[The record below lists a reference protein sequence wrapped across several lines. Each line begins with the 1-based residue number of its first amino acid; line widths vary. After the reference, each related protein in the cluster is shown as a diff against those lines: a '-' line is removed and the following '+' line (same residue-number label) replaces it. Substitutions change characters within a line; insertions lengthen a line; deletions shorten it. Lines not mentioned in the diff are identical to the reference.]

1 MRRLLAAALLMS
13 PLLAQAKLPVVA
25 SFSIVADVARE
36 VGGDRVDVVSLVAP
50 DQDAHVF
57 QPAPADVK
65 KLAAAKVFVVNG
77 LGFEGWMTRLSKSAG
92 FKGMTVTAAAK
103 VKPLAMPE
111 HDEHGRKGHDHG
123 HGHDHGK
130 VDPHAWHN
138 PQNVALYADA
148 MAEGFTKADPE
159 GATYYRQ
166 RAQAYKVKLG
176 ELDSWAAK
184 SLAAVPAERRKVL
197 TSHDAFAY
205 LGARYKVRFM
215 APQGVS
221 TDAEAS
227 AKGVAALIRQ
237 VKKEKVTAV
246 FFENMA
252 DRRLLDQL
260 SREAGVKVG
269 GKLYSDALSADPA
282 ANSYLQLFRSNVNAL
297 LASMN

>member
-1 MRRLLAAALLMS
+1 MRKVFAAALLLS
-13 PLLAQAKLPVVA
+13 PALALAKLPVVA

-36 VGGDRVDVVSLVAP
+36 VGGDRVEVVSLVAP

-77 LGFEGWMTRLSKSAG
+77 LGFEGWLARLSKSAA
-92 FKGMTVTAAAK
+92 FKGVTVTAAAK
-103 VKPLAMPE
+103 VKPLAMAE
-111 HDEHGRKGHDHG
+111 RGEEG
-123 HGHDHGK
+123 HGHDHDHDHGRY
-130 VDPHAWHN
+130 DPHAWHN
-138 PQNVALYADA
+138 PLNVALYAEA
-148 MAEGFTKADPE
+148 MAAGFAKADPA
-159 GATYYRQ
+159 GSDYYRE
-166 RAQAYKVKLG
+166 RAAAYKAKLV
-176 ELDSWAAK
+176 ELDRWAAA
-184 SLAAVPAERRKVL
+184 SLAAVPDARRKVL
-197 TSHDAFAY
+197 TSHDAFGY
-205 LGARYKVRFM
+205 LAARYKVRFM

-237 VKKEKVTAV
+237 VKQEKVSAV

-269 GKLYSDALSADPA
+269 GKLYSDALSVTPEA
-282 ANSYLQLFRSNVNAL
+282 ASYLQLFRSNVTAL
-297 LASMN
+297 VTTMK

>member
-1 MRRLLAAALLMS
+1 MRKWIAAALLLS

-92 FKGMTVTAAAK
+92 FKGMTITAAAK
-103 VKPLAMPE
+103 VKPLAMVE
-111 HDEHGRKGHDHG
+111 EEAHGHDNHDHDHG
-123 HGHDHGK
+123 T

-138 PQNVALYADA
+138 PQNVVLYTEA
-148 MAEGFTKADPE
+148 MAEGFAKADPE
-159 GATYYRQ
+159 GAAYYRQ
-166 RAQAYKVKLG
+166 RAQAYKAKLV
-176 ELDSWAAK
+176 ELDAWAAK
-184 SLAAVPAERRKVL
+184 GLSAVPAERRKVL

-205 LGARYKVRFM
+205 LGTRYQVRFL

-221 TDAEAS
+221 TEAEAS
-227 AKGVAALIRQ
+227 AKGVAMLIRQ
-237 VKKEKVTAV
+237 VKKEKVNAV

-297 LASMN
+297 LASMK

>member
-1 MRRLLAAALLMS
+1 MRKWIAAALMLS

-92 FKGMTVTAAAK
+92 FKGLTVTAAAK
-103 VKPLAMPE
+103 VKPLAMPD
-111 HDEHGRKGHDHG
+111 HDEHEHEHEGHD
-123 HGHDHGK
+123 HDHGK

-138 PQNVALYADA
+138 PQNVALYADTLA
-148 MAEGFTKADPE
+148 DGFAKADPE
-159 GATYYRQ
+159 GAAYYRQ
-166 RAQAYKVKLG
+166 RAQAYKGKLA
-176 ELDSWAAK
+176 ELDAWAAK
-184 SLAAVPAERRKVL
+184 SLSAVPAERRKVL

-205 LGARYKVRFM
+205 LGARYKIRFM

-221 TDAEAS
+221 TESEAS

-260 SREAGVKVG
+260 GREAGVKVG

-282 ANSYLQLFRSNVNAL
+282 ANSYLQLFRSNVNAM
-297 LASMN
+297 LATMK

>member
-1 MRRLLAAALLMS
+1 MRKWIAAALMVS

-92 FKGMTVTAAAK
+92 FKGLTVTAAAK

-111 HDEHGRKGHDHG
+111 HDEHEHEG

-138 PQNVALYADA
+138 PQNVALYADTLA
-148 MAEGFTKADPE
+148 DGFAKADPE
-159 GATYYRQ
+159 GAAYYRQ
-166 RAQAYKVKLG
+166 RAQAYKSKLA
-176 ELDSWAAK
+176 ELDAWAGK
-184 SLAAVPAERRKVL
+184 SLSAVPADRRKVL

-205 LGARYKVRFM
+205 LGARYKIRFM

-221 TDAEAS
+221 TEAEAS

-260 SREAGVKVG
+260 GREAGVKVG

-282 ANSYLQLFRSNVNAL
+282 ANSYLQLFRSNVNAM
-297 LASMN
+297 LATMK

>member
-1 MRRLLAAALLMS
+1 MRKLFAITLAMT
-13 PLLAQAKLPVVA
+13 PLLACAKLPVVA

-36 VGGDRVDVVSLVAP
+36 VGGERVDVVSLVAP

-57 QPAPADVK
+57 QPSPADVR

-77 LGFEGWMTRLSKSAG
+77 LGFEGWMARLSKSAA
-92 FKGMTVTAAAK
+92 FKGLTVTAAAK
-103 VKPLAMPE
+103 VKPLTMAE
-111 HDEHGRKGHDHG
+111 HDEHDDHHGHD

-130 VDPHAWHN
+130 QDPHAWHN
-138 PQNVALYADA
+138 PQNVALYAEA
-148 MAEGFTKADPE
+148 LAAGFAKADPE
-159 GATYYRQ
+159 GAAYYRQ
-166 RAQAYKVKLG
+166 RAQAYKAQLL
-176 ELDSWAAK
+176 ELDGWAAK
-184 SLAAVPAERRKVL
+184 SFAAIPAERRKVL

-205 LGARYKVRFM
+205 LAARYKLRFM

-237 VKKEKVTAV
+237 VRKEKVSAV

-269 GKLYSDALSADPA
+269 GKLYSDALSAAPEA
-282 ANSYLQLFRSNVNAL
+282 ATYMQLFKTNVGAL
-297 LASMN
+297 VAAMK